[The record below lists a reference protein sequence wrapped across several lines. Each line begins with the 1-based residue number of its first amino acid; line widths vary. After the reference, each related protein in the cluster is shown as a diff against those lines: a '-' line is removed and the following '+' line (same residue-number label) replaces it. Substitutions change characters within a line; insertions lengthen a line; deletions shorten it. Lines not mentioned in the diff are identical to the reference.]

1 MEGEENDETR
11 PGADAGKEDGRGVRA
26 RREPTWRSAVAMSAA
41 TAAVVVALLTLVS
54 KMPISQALVF
64 AILLFAVGVAI
75 NYYTDRFLYR
85 RRLAMGESDGTKK
98 R

>member
-11 PGADAGKEDGRGVRA
+11 PGADPGKEGARGARA
-26 RREPTWRSAVAMSAA
+26 RREPTWGSAVAMSAA
-41 TAAVVVALLTLVS
+41 TAAVVVVLLTLIS

-64 AILLFAVGVAI
+64 AIVLFAVGVPI

-85 RRLAMGESDGTKK
+85 RRLATGEAEGEKK

>member
-1 MEGEENDETR
+1 VEGEENDETR
-11 PGADAGKEDGRGVRA
+11 PGADAGKEDARGARA

-41 TAAVVVALLTLVS
+41 TAVVVAVLLTLIS

-64 AILLFAVGVAI
+64 AIVLFAVGVPI

-85 RRLAMGESDGTKK
+85 RRLAMGESESTKK